1 MVLLKLFK
9 RSDVVNLT
17 LSCYSMEHDST
28 KVFLL
33 LQPIYT
39 LCNFSFFLKFV
50 ILSCA
55 DYSDLELKQKQKKKQ
70 NLLISAISNHNK
82 KNYRVKYGKIFFQIL
97 PVSFRFHSSNI
108 LPPQGKGF
116 PQTKQSK
123 LGDAHE
129 LAV

>member
-39 LCNFSFFLKFV
+39 LCSFSFFLKFV
-50 ILSCA
+50 ILSCV
-55 DYSDLELKQKQKKKQ
+55 DYSDLELKQKQKKTTEFVDICDFKSQ
-70 NLLISAISNHNK
+70 QK
-82 KNYRVKYGKIFFQIL
+82 KL
-97 PVSFRFHSSNI
+97 PS
-108 LPPQGKGF
+108 
-116 PQTKQSK
+116 
-123 LGDAHE
+123 
-129 LAV
+129 